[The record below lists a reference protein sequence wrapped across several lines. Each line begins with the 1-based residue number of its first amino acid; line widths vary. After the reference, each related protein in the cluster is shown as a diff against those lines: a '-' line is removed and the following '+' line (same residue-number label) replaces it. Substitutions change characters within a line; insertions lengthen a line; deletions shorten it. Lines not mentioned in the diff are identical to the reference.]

1 MPKKFKKKNNVK
13 LMMLKNSLKTN
24 KKKRRIFCP
33 KVSQIGANVISI
45 NLFGCTRNTAERKWI
60 LFPKKLKERHPKK
73 LKNMQQFFGTGKKNS
88 RYVCS
93 VLHRSSEISKKS
105 RKKTLNV
112 NFFNG
117 KFQQQKKN
125 VVKMFIFVL
134 FHEFDGQ
141 GFF

>member
-1 MPKKFKKKNNVK
+1 MIVIILPPF
-13 LMMLKNSLKTN
+13 LQ
-24 KKKRRIFCP
+24 
-33 KVSQIGANVISI
+33 VSQIGANVISI

-88 RYVCS
+88 RYVVYYTEVQKFQKS
-93 VLHRSSEISKKS
+93 QGKNSE
-105 RKKTLNV
+105 RK
-112 NFFNG
+112 FFNG

-125 VVKMFIFVL
+125 VIKMFIFFL
-134 FHEFDGQ
+134 FHEFDGL

>member
-13 LMMLKNSLKTN
+13 LMMLKNSAKTN
-24 KKKRRIFCP
+24 KMKRRIFCP
-33 KVSQIGANVISI
+33 KDSQIGANVISI

-88 RYVCS
+88 RYV
-93 VLHRSSEISKKS
+93 VYYVHRSPEISKKS

-112 NFFNG
+112 NFLMENFNN
-117 KFQQQKKN
+117 KKECHKN
-125 VVKMFIFVL
+125 VYFFFIS
-134 FHEFDGQ
+134 
-141 GFF
+141 

>member
-13 LMMLKNSLKTN
+13 LMMLKNSPKTN

-45 NLFGCTRNTAERKWI
+45 NLFGCTRNTVERKWI

-88 RYVCS
+88 RYV
-93 VLHRSSEISKKS
+93 VYYVHRSPEISKKS
-105 RKKTLNV
+105 RKRTLNV

-117 KFQQQKKN
+117 KFQQKKN
-125 VVKMFIFVL
+125 VIKIFFIIS
-134 FHEFDGQ
+134 
-141 GFF
+141 

>member
-1 MPKKFKKKNNVK
+1 MIVIILPPF
-13 LMMLKNSLKTN
+13 LQ
-24 KKKRRIFCP
+24 
-33 KVSQIGANVISI
+33 VSQIGANVISI

-105 RKKTLNV
+105 MKKTLNV

-125 VVKMFIFVL
+125 VVKMFIF
-134 FHEFDGQ
+134 FYS
-141 GFF
+141 